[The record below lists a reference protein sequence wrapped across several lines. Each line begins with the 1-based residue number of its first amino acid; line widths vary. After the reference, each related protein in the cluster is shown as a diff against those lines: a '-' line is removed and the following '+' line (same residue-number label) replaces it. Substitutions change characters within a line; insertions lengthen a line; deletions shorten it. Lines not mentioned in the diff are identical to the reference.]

1 MRCTRFDPLTHNSM
15 NNTESTAYRLVE
27 RIKIFFGIGQDL
39 ALVTLLNAARSDVN
53 ILEKLLA
60 VLSQPS
66 FQRQSL
72 LGLWREEIR
81 LKGAHVA
88 SSRRSAHCWM
98 TVLRRRQGTF

>member
-1 MRCTRFDPLTHNSM
+1 M

-27 RIKIFFGIGQDL
+27 RIKIFSGIGRDL
-39 ALVTLLNAARSDVN
+39 ALVTPLNAARGDVT
-53 ILEKLLA
+53 IREKLLA

-66 FQRQSL
+66 FQLQSL
-72 LGLWREEIR
+72 LGLWREELR

-98 TVLRRRQGTF
+98 TVLRRRLGIF